1 MKKRVID
8 SIIRKNVRKA
18 LRSRIARRRDR
29 RFSDVNANSKLTPL
43 GLRYCKGFVR
53 YSKQIAE
60 MCSGIGPNTKFREV
74 VSLLPQIEQRIQY
87 LLNDVRKFNGALKSA
102 KATK

>member
-18 LRSRIARRRDR
+18 LRSKMSRRHDR
-29 RFSDVNANSKLTPL
+29 RVNDVNANSKLTPL
-43 GLRYCKGFVR
+43 GLRYAKGFVR

-60 MCSGIGPNTKFREV
+60 MCAGIGPNTKFREV

-87 LLNDVRKFNGALKSA
+87 LLNDVRKFNGALKTA
-102 KATK
+102 KAK